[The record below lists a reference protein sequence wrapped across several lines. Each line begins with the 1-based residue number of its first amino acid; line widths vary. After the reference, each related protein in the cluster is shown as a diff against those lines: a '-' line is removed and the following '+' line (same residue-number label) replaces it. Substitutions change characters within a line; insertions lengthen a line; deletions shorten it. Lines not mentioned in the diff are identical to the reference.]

1 MSITQNAKIRRVT
14 DSTLVV
20 GADIAKKVHVARA
33 SDARGIELGKPLSFD
48 NTRDGFERLLS
59 WLETLMAEN
68 GFDNVILGVEPTG
81 HYWMNLAQFLRH
93 HGIGLVLVNPLHV
106 KKTKELDDNNPTKN
120 DRKDARVISQ
130 LVKDGRY
137 SVPNIPEDIYAEIRV
152 GMNQRGR
159 LIEDLKRV
167 QGRVHNWLDR
177 FFPEFTSVFK
187 DWEGKSAL
195 ICLHA
200 FPLPGDVGRKTE
212 VEIIRA
218 WREGGIARGIGA
230 GRARQLLSA
239 ASTSIGI
246 TEGLQMARLEL
257 QILLGQYDLLH
268 EQLEQLLVEIEQLV
282 SQIPGAAQMMSMPG
296 IGLVTAAG
304 FIAEVGD
311 ISSYAHPRQIQK
323 LAGLNLMENSSGSHN
338 GQRRITKRG
347 RPKLRALLFRCVIP
361 LIAKNAEFKSLHR
374 HYTERP
380 ENPLKKVQS
389 IIALCCKLI
398 RILFVLWK
406 RQVPYDPIQM
416 LGPIHSERLQEAA

>member
-1 MSITQNAKIRRVT
+1 MK
-14 DSTLVV
+14 
-20 GADIAKKVHVARA
+20 A
-33 SDARGIELGKPLSFD
+33 SSPVLKGEGSREAPDLPD
-48 NTRDGFERLLS
+48 
-59 WLETLMAEN
+59 
-68 GFDNVILGVEPTG
+68 
-81 HYWMNLAQFLRH
+81 NLAQFLRH
-93 HGIGLVLVNPLHV
+93 NGVIMVLVNPMHV
-106 KKTKELDDNNPTKN
+106 KKSKELDDNNPTKN

-177 FFPEFTSVFK
+177 FFPEFTGVFK
-187 DWEGKSAL
+187 DWEGQAAL
-195 ICLHA
+195 VCLHT
-200 FPLPGDVGRKTE
+200 FPLPVDVGNSTE
-212 VEIIRA
+212 VEIVRA
-218 WREGGIARGIGA
+218 WREGGISRGVGTS
-230 GRARQLLSA
+230 RARQLLSA

-246 TEGLQMARLEL
+246 TEGLQMARREL

-268 EQLEQLLVEIEQLV
+268 AQLEQLLTEIEQLV
-282 SQIPGAAQMMSMPG
+282 GQIPGVTQMMSVPG

-323 LAGLNLMENSSGSHN
+323 LAGLNLKENSSGSHN
-338 GQRRITKRG
+338 GRRQITKRG

-361 LIAKNAEFKSLHR
+361 LIAKNAEFKSLHKY
-374 HYTERP
+374 YTERP

-398 RILFVLWK
+398 RVMFVLWK

-416 LGPIHSERLQEAA
+416 LGPIHSERLQDAA